1 MARRMAGTLV
11 GWMLLAGGA
20 LAQEDLQDSLVV
32 EQASPDSLW
41 QEANEGH
48 ALDSA
53 TSVLDSS
60 SVKATI
66 AEWES
71 IWADWCATTHC
82 VSSDTSLWNVPD
94 AGTTRIGDNLDSA
107 TVATGLAAMNVLS
120 ELDLR
125 WNPVAHRRI
134 VTFGRKRTHHLG
146 TMLGRSAMYFPLF
159 EEVLLREGLPLELKH
174 LPVVESG
181 LNPEARSPAGARGL
195 WQFMY
200 YTAKAEGLRIDGYID
215 ERKDPLL
222 ATEAACRHLG
232 RLYRMYGDWY
242 FALAAYNAGPGN
254 VNKAIRRSGGKTNYW
269 EVRPFL
275 PKETRN
281 YVPNFIAVVYLM
293 EHHDHHGIFPQ
304 NVLPGAMSVDTLMVE
319 GPLRFDQMAAT
330 TSLTEAEIAV
340 LNPMYRLDIVP
351 GPGEKFPVRWPV
363 SGVTEFLAQ
372 EQAMRNHKPD
382 LTPII
387 KYEPEPV
394 VYRVKS
400 GDVLGTIARKHGVKV
415 SQLKAWNDLNSTV
428 IRVGQKLI
436 IHADPNTL

>member
-1 MARRMAGTLV
+1 MARLVAGFWV
-11 GWMLLAGGA
+11 GWMLLAGGTW
-20 LAQEDLQDSLVV
+20 AQEDLQDSLSVDR
-32 EQASPDSLW
+32 AMSDSLR
-41 QEANEGH
+41 
-48 ALDSA
+48 LDSL
-53 TSVLDSS
+53 TVNT
-60 SVKATI
+60 TI
-66 AEWES
+66 LEWEEL
-71 IWADWCATTHC
+71 WAEWCATTHC
-82 VSSDTSLWNVPD
+82 VSSDTSLWNVSD

-107 TVATGLAAMNVLS
+107 IVATGLAAMNVLS

-134 VTFGRKRTHHLG
+134 VTFGRQRTHHLG

-159 EEVLLREGLPLELKH
+159 EEVLFREGLPLELKY
-174 LPVVESG
+174 LSVVESG

-222 ATEAACRHLG
+222 ATEAACRHLK
-232 RLYRMYGDWY
+232 RLHGMYGDWY

-281 YVPNFIAVVYLM
+281 YVPNFIAVAYLM
-293 EHHDHHGIFPQ
+293 EHHADHGIFPHK
-304 NVLPGAMSVDTLMVE
+304 VLPGAMSIDTLMVE

-363 SGVTEFLAQ
+363 SDVSEFLAQ
-372 EQAMRNHKPD
+372 EEAMRNHKPD
-382 LTPII
+382 LTPAI

-415 SQLKAWNDLNSTV
+415 SQLKAWNDLNSSV

-436 IHADPNTL
+436 IHANPNTL

>member
-1 MARRMAGTLV
+1 MKG
-11 GWMLLAGGA
+11 LATCLSWVFWWGCVVA
-20 LAQEDLQDSLVV
+20 LGQTEGDSL
-32 EQASPDSLW
+32 AAPISPDSALHVAFDALTTPDTVSLDIVVDW
-41 QEANEGH
+41 EAQW
-48 ALDSA
+48 
-53 TSVLDSS
+53 
-60 SVKATI
+60 
-66 AEWES
+66 AE
-71 IWADWCATTHC
+71 WCATAHC

-94 AGTTRIGDNLDSA
+94 GGLARVGDHLDSA
-107 TVATGLAAMNVLS
+107 YVAERLAALNVLC

-134 VTFGRKRTHHLG
+134 VTYGKRRTHHLG

-159 EEVLLREGLPLELKH
+159 EEVLAREGLPLELKY
-174 LPVVESG
+174 LSVVESG

-200 YTAKAEGLRIDGYID
+200 YTAKAEGLRIDGYVD

-222 ATEAACRHLG
+222 ATEAACRHLR
-232 RLYRMYGDWY
+232 RLHRMYGDWY

-275 PKETRN
+275 PKETRD

-293 EHHDHHGIFPQ
+293 EHHADHGIFPQ
-304 NVLPGAMSVDTLMVE
+304 KALPGAMSVDTLMVE
-319 GPLRFDQMAAT
+319 GPLRFDQMAAV
-330 TSLTEAEIAV
+330 TSLSEAEVAA
-340 LNPMYRLDIVP
+340 LNPMYRLKTVP
-351 GPGEKFPVRWPV
+351 GPGEKFAVRWPV
-363 SGVTEFLAQ
+363 QKVAEFLG
-372 EQAMRNHKPD
+372 EEEAMRAFKPD
-382 LTPII
+382 LTPTI

-415 SQLKAWNDLNSTV
+415 SQLKAWNDLKSTT
-428 IRVGQKLI
+428 IRVGQRLI

>member
-1 MARRMAGTLV
+1 
-11 GWMLLAGGA
+11 
-20 LAQEDLQDSLVV
+20 
-32 EQASPDSLW
+32 
-41 QEANEGH
+41 
-48 ALDSA
+48 A
-53 TSVLDSS
+53 T
-60 SVKATI
+60 A
-66 AEWES
+66 
-71 IWADWCATTHC
+71 HC

-94 AGTTRIGDNLDSA
+94 VGLAHVGDHLDSA
-107 TVATGLAAMNVLS
+107 YVAQRLAALNVLS

-134 VTFGRKRTHHLG
+134 VTYGKRRTHHLG

-159 EEVLLREGLPLELKH
+159 EEVLAREGLPLELKY
-174 LPVVESG
+174 LSVVESG
-181 LNPEARSPAGARGL
+181 LNPEARSPVGARGL

-200 YTAKAEGLRIDGYID
+200 YTAKAEGLRIDGYVD

-222 ATEAACRHLG
+222 ATEAACRHLR
-232 RLYRMYGDWY
+232 RLHRMYGDWY

-275 PKETRN
+275 PKETRD

-293 EHHDHHGIFPQ
+293 EHHADHGIFPQ
-304 NVLPGAMSVDTLMVE
+304 KALPGAMSVDTLMVE
-319 GPLRFDQMAAT
+319 GPLRFDQMAAV
-330 TSLTEAEIAV
+330 TSLSEAEVAA
-340 LNPMYRLDIVP
+340 LNPMYRLKIVP
-351 GPGEKFPVRWPV
+351 GPGERFALRWPV
-363 SGVTEFLAQ
+363 EKVAEFLGE
-372 EQAMRNHKPD
+372 EQAMRAHKPD
-382 LTPII
+382 LTPTI

-415 SQLKAWNDLNSTV
+415 SQLKAWNDLKSTT
-428 IRVGQKLI
+428 IRVGQRLI

>member
-1 MARRMAGTLV
+1 MARLMAGMLV

-32 EQASPDSLW
+32 EQTSPDSLW
-41 QEANEGH
+41 QEATEGH

-107 TVATGLAAMNVLS
+107 TVATGLAAINVLS

-304 NVLPGAMSVDTLMVE
+304 KVLPGAMSVDTLMVE

-340 LNPMYRLDIVP
+340 LNPMYRLDILP
-351 GPGEKFPVRWPV
+351 GPGEKFPLRWPV

-372 EQAMRNHKPD
+372 EEAMRNHKPD

>member
-1 MARRMAGTLV
+1 MARLMAGTLV

-20 LAQEDLQDSLVV
+20 LAQEYLQDSLVV

-41 QEANEGH
+41 QEATEGH
-48 ALDSA
+48 ALDSP

-293 EHHDHHGIFPQ
+293 EHHDQHGIFPQ

-372 EQAMRNHKPD
+372 EEAMRNHKPD